1 MPSNLIEHVH
11 GQTTIPRNIELI
23 FENYRNSEMVDRAT
37 IKLLLGAFLFTFVRA
52 ELFLTPS
59 ENQWTRTGA
68 NVELSCKASE
78 KISKCS
84 WNTAYNELY
93 QFSNEGQGSIAESG
107 RLQYSLNEDETE
119 CGLKITNV
127 TEQDV
132 GRWTCHI
139 STVTSDHGVTA
150 GKAHTTLTI
159 ASRPDS
165 VHLEEPYN
173 QDSINVSLDDEQSP
187 KQIRCSVKNADPKP
201 TFNWYIGETRLETKL
216 SSGESQTKDVKDDN
230 NTWIQTLFYK
240 PEVLHDN
247 QTVRL
252 PL

>member
-1 MPSNLIEHVH
+1 MLFGRYIFILHIVPSNLIEHVH

-173 QDSINVSLDDEQSP
+173 
-187 KQIRCSVKNADPKP
+187 
-201 TFNWYIGETRLETKL
+201 
-216 SSGESQTKDVKDDN
+216 
-230 NTWIQTLFYK
+230 
-240 PEVLHDN
+240 
-247 QTVRL
+247 
-252 PL
+252 